1 MGEATD
7 AALINYSGQLL
18 NSSMNYAAQANI
30 NRKTRKYN
38 EAMYS
43 KQRADSL
50 ADWTMQNEYNS
61 PASQMARLREAGLNP
76 NLVYGKGADNTA
88 MAVRSTD
95 TKSWNPSVPAIDAN
109 PSNALMT
116 YYDVQM
122 KQAQI
127 DNLKVANT
135 VQTQEAILKAAQT
148 AGILQSTKS
157 GEFDLGL
164 KSDLRQYT
172 MDAAKENLR
181 KLTSGT
187 DIMLQQNERDAAMNS
202 SNLMEAMERVLT
214 LRANRVNTEAEREK
228 IYQSIELLK
237 KENRIKRLDAQL
249 ADENVRPG
257 ENLFMQVLRDALNY
271 VTEGAKGKGFIEK
284 GVDKVKEKLEWDKP
298 WKERSW
304 RLW

>member
-18 NSSMNYAAQANI
+18 NSSMNYAAQGDI

-38 EAMYS
+38 EQMYA

-76 NLVYGKGADNTA
+76 NLVYGKGADNTS

-95 TKSWNPSVPAIDAN
+95 TKSWNPSTPKFDLA
-109 PSNALMT
+109 PGNALMS

-127 DNLKVANT
+127 DNLKTQNT
-135 VQTQEAILKAAQT
+135 VQVQEGILKAAQT
-148 AGILQSTKS
+148 AGILQSTKGS
-157 GEFDLGL
+157 EFDLQL
-164 KSDLRQYT
+164 KSDLRPYT
-172 MDAAKENLR
+172 LEGTIENLR
-181 KLTSGT
+181 RLTAGT

-202 SNLMEAMERVLT
+202 SNL
-214 LRANRVNTEAEREK
+214 TEAATRILKMRAETANTTLERSRINE
-228 IYQSIELLK
+228 QIELLK
-237 KENRIKRLDAQL
+237 KDNRIRALDAQL
-249 ADENVRPG
+249 ADEGVRPG
-257 ENLFMQVLRDALNY
+257 ENLFMQLLRDALNY
-271 VTEGAKGKGFIEK
+271 ATEGAKGKGFIEK
-284 GVDKVKEKLEWDKP
+284 GVDKIKERLEWDKP
-298 WKERSW
+298 WKERKW
-304 RLW
+304 RMW